1 MDFHPRRLKPKLNF
15 RTNKCLS
22 KQTVSLSSHC
32 DDLICSRS
40 RTCVSLSK
48 YLCTSEFEGV
58 EEENSAI
65 FWSSTSS
72 KATSKPL
79 HGHTANVLHTLVR
92 SKTKDEEK
100 KQLLM
105 LIQPSGRIYRRA
117 HHSSIPIKHSTWHHN
132 TQEWRWRLKSWE
144 WGAETGQQRFKAR
157 TSKSIC
163 FRHLGSLTQPHGC
176 GITSP
181 SPLLAEAQLT
191 ANVSKSLEAHRF
203 DLRQR

>member
-1 MDFHPRRLKPKLNF
+1 MDFHSRRLKPKVNF

-22 KQTVSLSSHC
+22 KETVSLSSHC

-40 RTCVSLSK
+40 RTRVSLST

-79 HGHTANVLHTLVR
+79 HGHTANVLHALVT
-92 SKTKDEEK
+92 SKRKEEEK

-105 LIQPSGRIYRRA
+105 LIQPSGRIYRWVQ
-117 HHSSIPIKHSTWHHN
+117 HSLIPIKHSTWHHN
-132 TQEWRWRLKSWE
+132 TQEWSWRLKSWKS
-144 WGAETGQQRFKAR
+144 GAETGQQFKAI
-157 TSKSIC
+157 TSKSIW

-176 GITSP
+176 GIMSP